1 MSNNLRDYVLVINN
15 AIDKDTCERTLAD
28 LANFKWQKN
37 HFKNYGQEVFINPGE
52 EELYTNV
59 DDQYVVTDSVLLKNV
74 YDSLAQYVTK
84 FKSPGFAGWNG
95 FSPIKFNQYRPT
107 AIMTEHC
114 DHIHGLFD
122 GNRKGIPILSVI
134 GLLNDDYTGGEFV
147 MFGNE
152 VIKLVAG
159 DILIFPSVF
168 MYTHR
173 VEPVTLGVRN
183 SFVSWVW

>member
-1 MSNNLRDYVLVINN
+1 MNNLLDYVLVVNN
-15 AIDKDTCERTLAD
+15 AVSRDTCERTVAD
-28 LANFKWQKN
+28 LNTFKWQKN
-37 HFKNYGQEVFINPGE
+37 HFKNYNQQLFINPGE

-59 DDQYVVTDSVLLKNV
+59 EDQYVVTDSILLKNV
-74 YDSLAQYVTK
+74 YDSLTQYVTK

-122 GNRKGIPILSVI
+122 GNRKGIPILSVV
-134 GLLNDDYTGGEFV
+134 GLLSNDFTGGEFV
-147 MFGNE
+147 MFKDK
-152 VIKLVAG
+152 VIELKEG

-173 VEPVTLGVRN
+173 VEPILTGTRN